1 MIVCKRC
8 GNHNSADDEFCGSC
22 GVFLEW
28 EGERI
33 VDDTA
38 QPVAPQPLPPPG
50 GIVSKIKHAVL
61 GDGPSLP
68 PPMSSSPPIS
78 GSSPS
83 STLAPPAT
91 GARTPGQQ
99 PLAAPTVDSAA
110 SALVA
115 KQGPAPRPPT
125 GDAPT
130 GRAPSAEGPRPKP
143 QIKQPPTKT
152 INQGDL
158 VCGTCGEGNSPD
170 RMFCRRCGTS
180 LAEIIPVKKKWWK
193 RSGGHTHDA
202 AAGGAPGGAPAGS
215 RHAVPAGTR
224 KSGRSSS
231 GARKVKTGLFSGV
244 NSIRRVLALL
254 AIVGLGTAIAVPS
267 LRSTI
272 TNKAGDI
279 FNSAKNA
286 VNPSYTQVS
295 PDNTLSVSTSA
306 APGHEA
312 TLIADGGRNT
322 YWVAASDSVDA
333 TVSVT
338 FTPPTDIAKVLITPG
353 DQEKP
358 ENFKAMPRPKDV
370 FISALDASGT
380 VLKSKQLNLE
390 DKADPQEIE
399 FEVSSVVSISLVVQ
413 SCYPDPALK
422 VCAISEIE
430 FFAEK

>member
-33 VDDTA
+33 VDNTA
-38 QPVAPQPLPPPG
+38 QPDIAQPLPPPG
-50 GIVSKIKHAVL
+50 GIVSKIRHAVL

-68 PPMSSSPPIS
+68 PPTST
-78 GSSPS
+78 GSAM
-83 STLAPPAT
+83 APPTADT
-91 GARTPGQQ
+91 TAARTPGRQ
-99 PLAAPTVDSAA
+99 PLAAPTADSVA

-130 GRAPSAEGPRPKP
+130 GRAPAAEGGRPKP
-143 QIKQPPTKT
+143 QVKQPPTKT
-152 INQGDL
+152 INPGDL
-158 VCGTCGEGNSPD
+158 VCGTCGEGNTAD
-170 RMFCRRCGTS
+170 RQFCRRCGTS
-180 LAEIIPVKKKWWK
+180 LAEIVPVKKKWWQ
-193 RSGGHTHDA
+193 RSGGEH
-202 AAGGAPGGAPAGS
+202 APGGVGSAPAGS
-215 RHAVPAGTR
+215 RNAVPAGTR
-224 KSGRSSS
+224 KNGRSSS
-231 GARKVKTGLFSGV
+231 GARKVKSGLFGGF

-254 AIVGLGTAIAVPS
+254 AILGLGTAIAVPS
-267 LRSTI
+267 LRSTL
-272 TNKAGDI
+272 TDKAGDI
-279 FNSAKNA
+279 FNSAKGA
-286 VNPSYTQVS
+286 VNPEYTQVS
-295 PDNTLSVSTSA
+295 PDNTLSASTSA

-312 TLIADGGRNT
+312 TMVADGGSNT
-322 YWVAASDSVDA
+322 FWIAAPDSVDA

-380 VLKSKQLNLE
+380 VLESKQLNLE

-399 FEVSSVVSISLVVQ
+399 FEVGDAVTINLSVQ
-413 SCYPDPALK
+413 SCYPDPSLRI
-422 VCAISEIE
+422 CAISEIE
-430 FFAEK
+430 FFKEK

>member
-8 GNHNSADDEFCGSC
+8 GNHNAADDEFCGSC

-28 EGERI
+28 EGERL
-33 VDDTA
+33 VDSRPA
-38 QPVAPQPLPPPG
+38 PVAPEPLPPPG

-61 GDGPSLP
+61 GDGASLP
-68 PPMSSSPPIS
+68 PPT
-78 GSSPS
+78 
-83 STLAPPAT
+83 STGPAPAT
-91 GARTPGQQ
+91 PNVSTTPRAATTARPPGG
-99 PLAAPTVDSAA
+99 PSLAAPTADSAA

-115 KQGPAPRPPT
+115 KAGPAPRPPT
-125 GDAPT
+125 GDMPT
-130 GRAPSAEGPRPKP
+130 GRAPAAEGARPKP

-152 INQGDL
+152 VNPGDL

-170 RMFCRRCGTS
+170 RKFCRRCGTS
-180 LAEIIPVKKKWWK
+180 LAEVVPVTRKWWQ
-193 RSGGHTHDA
+193 RSVARAAGSDA
-202 AAGGAPGGAPAGS
+202 AVAGS

-224 KSGRSSS
+224 SGRGIS
-231 GARKVKTGLFSGV
+231 GARKVKTGVSGGV
-244 NSIRRVLALL
+244 NSVRRVLALL
-254 AIVGLGTAIAVPS
+254 AILGVGTAIAVPS

-272 TNKAGDI
+272 TDKAGDI
-279 FNSAKNA
+279 FSSAKSA
-286 VNPSYTQVS
+286 VNPEYTQVS
-295 PDNTLSVSTSA
+295 PDNTLSASTSS

-312 TLIADGGRNT
+312 TFVADGGSNT
-322 YWVAASDSVDA
+322 YWIAAADSVDA

-370 FISALDASGT
+370 FISALDATGT

-399 FEVSSVVSISLVVQ
+399 FEVGDAVTINLSVQ

-430 FFAEK
+430 FFKEK